1 MKQIQKTKRGFTLV
15 EMVLVI
21 AIIVILATVM
31 LAGVAKYLKY
41 AKTAAEDLDDHIQ
54 STNSISAEIEHQVVG

>member
-21 AIIVILATVM
+21 AIIVILAAVM
-31 LAGVAKYLKY
+31 LAGVAKYITY
-41 AKTAAEDLDDHIQ
+41 AKTAHDDLDSHIQ